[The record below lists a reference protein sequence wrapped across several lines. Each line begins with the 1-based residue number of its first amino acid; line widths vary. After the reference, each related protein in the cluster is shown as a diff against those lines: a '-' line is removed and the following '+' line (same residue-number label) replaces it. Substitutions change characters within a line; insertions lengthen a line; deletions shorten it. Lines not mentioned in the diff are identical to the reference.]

1 MPSERSASLVCGTR
15 VGGQRSSKD
24 APGDNPF
31 ATALVEANSHPS
43 HKPSSLLCLAAER
56 TRTLSSGLQ
65 AADMFAP
72 RPQHSKWQS
81 TLGRGAS
88 RATCSA
94 RPRCL
99 RLQGKQA
106 GLLVEGAFH
115 QRRMA
120 SLSVALAS
128 QSARTS
134 GLRGATSSVR
144 PEHSRRPRRGGC
156 GIHLPHGHMDA
167 HARGARSCRIRL
179 PHDSGLIGNKVL
191 GERVSVAR
199 LSQAPPRGSTNV
211 VVFAGAR

>member
-1 MPSERSASLVCGTR
+1 MARGPAKTRPGTTL
-15 VGGQRSSKD
+15 
-24 APGDNPF
+24 F
-31 ATALVEANSHPS
+31 ATALVEASSHPS
-43 HKPSSLLCLAAER
+43 HKPSSLLSLAAER

-144 PEHSRRPRRGGC
+144 PERSRRPRRGGC
-156 GIHLPHGHMDA
+156 GIHVPHGTWIHTQ
-167 HARGARSCRIRL
+167 GARSCRHTTTPRL
-179 PHDSGLIGNKVL
+179 RANRQQSTRRESVCGEALSSAAEGEHERRRVRWGQIKV
-191 GERVSVAR
+191 
-199 LSQAPPRGSTNV
+199 GS
-211 VVFAGAR
+211 RC